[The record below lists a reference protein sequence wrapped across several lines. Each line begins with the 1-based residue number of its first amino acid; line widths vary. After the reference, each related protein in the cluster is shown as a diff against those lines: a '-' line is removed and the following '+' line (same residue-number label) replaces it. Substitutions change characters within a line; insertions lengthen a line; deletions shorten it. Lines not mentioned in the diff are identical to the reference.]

1 MIPGFEKFVNSGVD
15 FWLKSD
21 KKKSLTNYF
30 FEIME
35 VINDNKCVAQGAAA
49 WQEKETREQVMRDL
63 ESVHGYVDS
72 YFQINGYVY
81 VWAIQELPH
90 TRAIEIAERGNHD
103 EIMFMI
109 HQYGKA
115 NCPPEKRSFLREI
128 RNCILPEKVQVII
141 AQRNNPEE
149 MNAYCSY
156 QGFDKLA
163 QGVILDRG
171 DHSELMRYMER
182 HGFDALHQRQL
193 RKRGNAEEINLHIR
207 KHGWADELLEEM
219 FDGLGKGNQESLR
232 EYHTYISLR
241 ELPVKYQH
249 RMLREVL
256 TPEFQA
262 YVDKYGLWK
271 DTHADLAEYRL
282 MSEVRYYL
290 ARHPY
295 LDYGGASVLARKG
308 THEDKMFYL
317 DCPYCDINGFLW
329 AMFKVRP
336 LDYEAL
342 TSCFLRISCPFD
354 EKKEDIELMK
364 NGSHE
369 EVMKRIAVGKL
380 GNRALTALFFR
391 NNRKEFETY
400 LDKWEK

>member
-1 MIPGFEKFVNSGVD
+1 
-15 FWLKSD
+15 
-21 KKKSLTNYF
+21 
-30 FEIME
+30 ME

-81 VWAIQELPH
+81 VWAIKELPH

-156 QGFDKLA
+156 QGFDKSA

-219 FDGLGKGNQESLR
+219 FDGLGKENQESLR

>member
-1 MIPGFEKFVNSGVD
+1 
-15 FWLKSD
+15 
-21 KKKSLTNYF
+21 
-30 FEIME
+30 ME

-171 DHSELMRYMER
+171 DHSELMRYMEC

-232 EYHTYISLR
+232 NIILIFLCGSFRSNISI
-241 ELPVKYQH
+241 
-249 RMLREVL
+249 
-256 TPEFQA
+256 
-262 YVDKYGLWK
+262 G
-271 DTHADLAEYRL
+271 
-282 MSEVRYYL
+282 
-290 ARHPY
+290 
-295 LDYGGASVLARKG
+295 
-308 THEDKMFYL
+308 
-317 DCPYCDINGFLW
+317 C
-329 AMFKVRP
+329 
-336 LDYEAL
+336 
-342 TSCFLRISCPFD
+342 
-354 EKKEDIELMK
+354 
-364 NGSHE
+364 
-369 EVMKRIAVGKL
+369 
-380 GNRALTALFFR
+380 
-391 NNRKEFETY
+391 
-400 LDKWEK
+400 